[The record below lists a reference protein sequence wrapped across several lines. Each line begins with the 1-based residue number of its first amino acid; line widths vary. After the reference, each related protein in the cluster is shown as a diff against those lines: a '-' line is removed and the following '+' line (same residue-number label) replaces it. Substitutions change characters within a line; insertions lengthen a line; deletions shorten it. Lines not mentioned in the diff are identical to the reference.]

1 MKTKK
6 IAISTTSFAKY
17 DNCPLNLCAEK
28 GYEVILNPHGRKVKP
43 AELIELAKDAVG
55 LIAGTESI
63 IEEVLAKLPS
73 LKVISRC
80 GVGIDNVDLDATK
93 RLGVRVFNTPGAP
106 TLAVAE
112 LTVGLIL
119 DLLRKV
125 SQMDRAMRNKQWQ
138 KRMGSLLYGKKIGIK
153 GFGRVGKKV
162 AELLSPFGC
171 ELAYADPFV
180 EDGLLGLNRLSLE
193 DLLGW
198 ADIITI
204 HVSVSEK
211 LIEEREFGLMKKG
224 AYIINTSRGG
234 VIDELILYEYLK
246 NGQLSGAAL
255 DVFEQEPY
263 TGSLKELDNVILT
276 PHIGSY
282 AKEARVNMEL
292 QAVKNLLEG
301 LKETMEAE

>member
-1 MKTKK
+1 MKK

-63 IEEVLAKLPS
+63 TEEVLVKLPS

-80 GVGIDNVDLDATK
+80 GAGIDNVDLVETDRIGIK
-93 RLGVRVFNTPGAP
+93 VYNTPDAP

-112 LTVGLIL
+112 LTIGLII

-125 SQMDRAMRNKQWQ
+125 SQMDRDMRNKQWK
-138 KRMGSLLYGKKIGIK
+138 KRMGCLLYGKKIGIK
-153 GFGRVGKKV
+153 GFGRIGQKV
-162 AELLSPFGC
+162 AKLLKPFGC
-171 ELAYADPFV
+171 EIAYSDPFV
-180 EDGLLGLNRLSLE
+180 EDGLLGLNRLNLE
-193 DLLGW
+193 VLFGW

-211 LIEEREFGLMKKG
+211 LIGEKEFQLIREG
-224 AYIINTSRGG
+224 AYIVNTSRGG
-234 VIDELILYEYLK
+234 VIDERVLYKYLA
-246 NGQLSGAAL
+246 NGYLSGAAL
-255 DVFEQEPY
+255 DVFEDEPY
-263 TGSLKELDNVILT
+263 TGPLKELDNVILT

-282 AKEARVNMEL
+282 AKEARIEMER
-292 QAVKNLLEG
+292 QAVENLLKG
-301 LKETMEAE
+301 LRDY

>member
-1 MKTKK
+1 MKK

-17 DNCPLNLCAEK
+17 NNCPLNLCTEK
-28 GYEVILNPHGRKVKP
+28 GYEVVLNPHGRKVRP
-43 AELIELAKDAVG
+43 DELIELAKDAVG

-63 IEEVLAKLPS
+63 TEEVLVKLPS

-80 GVGIDNVDLDATK
+80 GAGIDNVNLDATK

-125 SQMDRAMRNKQWQ
+125 SQMDRDMRNKQWK
-138 KRMGSLLYGKKIGIK
+138 KRMGNLLRDKRVGIK

-162 AELLSPFGC
+162 AVLLKPFGC
-171 ELAYADPFV
+171 EIAYADPFV
-180 EDGLLGLNRLSLE
+180 EDGLLGHRCLRLE
-193 DLLGW
+193 DLLRW

-204 HVSVSEK
+204 HISVSEK
-211 LIEEREFGLMKKG
+211 LIGEKEFQLIRKG
-224 AYIINTSRGG
+224 AYLVNTSRGG
-234 VIDELILYEYLK
+234 VVDESIMYKYLK
-246 NGQLSGAAL
+246 SGYLAGAAL
-255 DVFEQEPY
+255 DVFEEEPY
-263 TGSLKELDNVILT
+263 TGPLKELDNVILT

-282 AKEARVNMEL
+282 AKEARIEMER
-292 QAVKNLLEG
+292 QAVMNLLKG
-301 LKETMEAE
+301 LEVVE

>member
-1 MKTKK
+1 MKK

-63 IEEVLAKLPS
+63 TEEVLVKLPS

-80 GVGIDNVDLDATK
+80 GAGIDNVDLDATK

-112 LTVGLIL
+112 LTVGLML
-119 DLLRKV
+119 NLLRKV
-125 SQMDRAMRNKQWQ
+125 CWMNRELHNEQWQ
-138 KRMGSLLYGKKIGIK
+138 KRMGNLLSGKRVGIK
-153 GFGRVGKKV
+153 GFGRIGKKV
-162 AELLSPFGC
+162 AKLLKPFGC
-171 ELAYADPFV
+171 EIAYADSFV
-180 EDGLLGLNRLSLE
+180 ENGLLGLNRLSLE
-193 DLLGW
+193 DLLDW

-211 LIEEREFGLMKKG
+211 LFGTREFELMKKD

-234 VIDELILYEYLK
+234 VIDELVLYEYLK

-255 DVFEQEPY
+255 DVFEEEPY

-282 AKEARVNMEL
+282 AKEARIEMER
-292 QAVKNLLEG
+292 QAATNLLKG
-301 LKETMEAE
+301 LGIVNK